1 MMMNERPLI
10 PSENKMNHYY
20 FYYEIPGIGADFHMH
35 ERILTSVNVRV
46 HTRSTHMSISKEL
59 SLIAKA
65 RD

>member
-1 MMMNERPLI
+1 
-10 PSENKMNHYY
+10 MNHYY
-20 FYYEIPGIGADFHMH
+20 FSYEIPDTDAGFHMH
-35 ERILTSVNVRV
+35 KRILTSVNARV